1 MSFRFEVGQELEL
14 HNNLTD
20 MKVYM
25 RSGTV
30 VRILSRKTR
39 MDHTQGVESNRY
51 KIAYEFHTSFLEIG
65 DGCYHCGK
73 DFIWEE
79 DLIRAVGQRKN
90 NYY

>member
-39 MDHTQGVESNRY
+39 MDHTQGVEDC
-51 KIAYEFHTSFLEIG
+51 I
-65 DGCYHCGK
+65 
-73 DFIWEE
+73 
-79 DLIRAVGQRKN
+79 
-90 NYY
+90 